1 MKRNEMGVKRGN
13 FTSFGRVKIKDG
25 RFSMSYYESG
35 NERGKS
41 WVRKWYDD
49 C

>member
-1 MKRNEMGVKRGN
+1 MKWGFNQGKFYKFWSSE
-13 FTSFGRVKIKDG
+13 TKDG
-25 RFSMSYYESG
+25 KFSMSYYESG